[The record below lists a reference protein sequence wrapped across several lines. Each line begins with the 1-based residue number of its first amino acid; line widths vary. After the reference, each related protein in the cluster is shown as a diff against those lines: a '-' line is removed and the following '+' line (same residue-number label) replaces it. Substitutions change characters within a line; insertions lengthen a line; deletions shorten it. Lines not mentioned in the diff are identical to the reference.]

1 VLVYDEAQRAWTKEY
16 KYFKSKKKINA
27 SEPEILLSIMD
38 RFKSSWAVIIALVG
52 GGQEINTGEGGLAE
66 WGKAL
71 EKKFRE
77 WKIYISP
84 ELKAGEHNGNLSLF
98 KETPEGLDVLKI
110 LTYTYG
116 LRFGRIRQ
124 KSWQNGLI

>member
-1 VLVYDEAQRAWTKEY
+1 
-16 KYFKSKKKINA
+16 
-27 SEPEILLSIMD
+27 MD

-98 KETPEGLDVLKI
+98 KETPEGLDRVENSHLHLRVAIRSYKAKELAKWVDLVCLISPVRHTTFLKI
-110 LTYTYG
+110 
-116 LRFGRIRQ
+116 
-124 KSWQNGLI
+124 S